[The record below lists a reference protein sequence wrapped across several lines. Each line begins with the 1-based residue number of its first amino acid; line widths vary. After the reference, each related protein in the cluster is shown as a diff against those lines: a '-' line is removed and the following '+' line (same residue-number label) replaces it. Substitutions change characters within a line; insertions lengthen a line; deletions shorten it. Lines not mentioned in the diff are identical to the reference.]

1 MNQNEITVS
10 RKLVYVIAIGLV
22 ALIALL
28 LSVGK
33 FPAFDFGRSN
43 NETANN
49 ANVDTPQLVTGS
61 QEKFAYLSGQGQP
74 RSVGST

>member
-1 MNQNEITVS
+1 MKQNEITVS
-10 RKLVYVIAIGLV
+10 RKIVYAGAIGLV

-33 FPAFDFGRSN
+33 FSAFDFGRSSN
-43 NETANN
+43 GATNN
-49 ANVDTPQLVTGS
+49 ASVDTPQLVAGS
-61 QEKFAYLSGQGQP
+61 PEKFDYLSGHSQP